1 MALCREL
8 SSSTTYFWF
17 RVNITNL
24 YHRPDEER
32 FKILD
37 RAWELGA
44 TFWDTSQEHGDNEI
58 LIGKWLAKHRERR
71 QDIFLATKFG
81 VAWK

>member
-1 MALCREL
+1 MGRRSQSLGLGLMGL
-8 SSSTTYFWF
+8 SPSYGA
-17 RVNITNL
+17 VP
-24 YHRPDEER
+24 PDEER